1 MKDLRI
7 GGSLFAPLGHFNYL
21 IISILRKF
29 EDIRFKIENN
39 IDSYRE
45 VEVAQSKNQP
55 KIVTCN
61 NIYSI

>member
-7 GGSLFAPLGHFNYL
+7 GCSLFAPLGLFNYL
-21 IISILRKF
+21 IISKLRKF
-29 EDIRFKIENN
+29 EEIRIKIENN

-45 VEVAQSKNQP
+45 VDVEQSKNQP
-55 KIVTCN
+55 KTVTYN